1 MVNVSEPATRL
12 RHADSPKAMVFAVMM
27 GQGRGFN
34 RVSCRSGRGRSRA
47 DKTPRPRSKEG
58 AYTSRIS
65 PVRNVETLLG
75 SASGR
80 QGVRLVGQWANR
92 KDGLTP
98 QEDKMSQEAKGA
110 DRKVTGSHNR
120 AQRAALSGETR
131 PARVLTWGRGSGD
144 ETAEHRNTM
153 AKVRYGPCGCKQT
166 HRGATLFCQ

>member
-1 MVNVSEPATRL
+1 MVNASEPSTRL
-12 RHADSPKAMVFAVMM
+12 RNPGSPKAMVLAASD
-27 GQGRGFN
+27 GPWHGCYAIPCTPGRAI
-34 RVSCRSGRGRSRA
+34 RRPGR
-47 DKTPRPRSKEG
+47 TPRPRSIEG
-58 AYTSRIS
+58 TDPSRIS
-65 PVRNVETLLG
+65 AVRNVETPSG

-110 DRKVTGSHNR
+110 NRKVTGIHNR
-120 AQRAALSGETR
+120 AHRAAMSGDTR

-144 ETAEHRNTM
+144 ETAEHRNTV

-166 HRGATLFCQ
+166 HRGATLSCQ